1 LTTIAMRPD
10 RRRLCKGACAG
21 LLAGP
26 LWALTGAPARA
37 AAPVALGSAGGERKA
52 ALVIG
57 NSAYRVGV
65 LRNPVN
71 DAQAVAA
78 SLRALGFDVALHEN
92 TSLRDMIESL
102 REFSVSTRTAGV
114 RVVYYAGHGLQLKG
128 RNYLLP
134 VDTEI
139 RAEDEVASK
148 SVDLNEFLERLGA
161 AKQGINIVILDAC
174 RNNPFSGTE
183 LLGPDGRRLKFR
195 GATPAGLA
203 PVEAPLGSMVAFST
217 APGGVALDNPGEKN
231 SLYTK
236 HLLLSMQV
244 PGLPVELL
252 FKQVRLGVAR
262 ETGRV
267 QVPWESSS
275 LTGEFCF
282 MADARGSCNS
292 GR

>member
-1 LTTIAMRPD
+1 MRRQAMTAPRIT
-10 RRRLCKGACAG
+10 RRQLLGAV
-21 LLAGP
+21 LAGAVP
-26 LWALTGAPARA
+26 GWATANTTGA
-37 AAPVALGSAGGERKA
+37 KA

-57 NSAYRVGV
+57 NAHYKVGV
-65 LRNPVN
+65 LKNQMTN
-71 DAQAVAA
+71 AMAVGGA
-78 SLRALGFDVALHEN
+78 LRKLGFDVSQHTDTTLAQ
-92 TSLRDMIESL
+92 MIDAFVQ
-102 REFSVSTRTAGV
+102 FSRRTQQAAV
-114 RVVYYAGHGLQLKG
+114 RVVYYAGHGVQVKG

-139 RAEDEVASK
+139 RAEDEVQAK
-148 SVDLNEFLERLGA
+148 SADLNELLERLGA
-161 AKQGINIVILDAC
+161 LPNGINIVILDAC
-174 RNNPFSGTE
+174 RNNPFSGAE
-183 LLGPDGRRLKFR
+183 VLGPDGRRLKFR

-217 APGGVALDNPGEKN
+217 APGGVALDNPSEKN

-236 HLLLSMQV
+236 HLLDHMRS

-252 FKQVRLGVAR
+252 FKQVRLSVAR

-275 LTGEFCF
+275 LTGDYCF
-282 MADARGSCNS
+282 RLGPQGTCST

>member
-1 LTTIAMRPD
+1 MDGT
-10 RRRLCKGACAG
+10 RRNLCAAA
-21 LLAGP
+21 LLAGIG
-26 LWALTGAPARA
+26 LRSRA
-37 AAPVALGSAGGERKA
+37 ATAPSAAGAADDRQV

-57 NSAYRVGV
+57 NAAYRVGA
-65 LRNPVN
+65 LKNPVN

-78 SLRALGFDVALHEN
+78 SLKGLGFDVALREN
-92 TSLRDMIESL
+92 TSLRDMIEAFRQFSL
-102 REFSVSTRTAGV
+102 SARTARV
-114 RVVYYAGHGLQLKG
+114 RVIFYAGHGVQVKG

-139 RAEDEVASK
+139 RAEDEVPAK
-148 SVDLNEFLERLGA
+148 SADLNELLERLGGM
-161 AKQGINIVILDAC
+161 QSGINIVILDAC
-174 RNNPFSGTE
+174 RNNPFSGAVV
-183 LLGPDGRRLKFR
+183 LGPDGRRLKFR

-236 HLLLSMQV
+236 HLLGYMQS
-244 PGLPVELL
+244 PGLPVEML
-252 FKQVRLGVAR
+252 FKQVRLAVAR

-275 LTGEFCF
+275 LTGDFCF
-282 MADARGSCNS
+282 RLGPQGNCNIAR
-292 GR
+292 

>member
-1 LTTIAMRPD
+1 MQAA
-10 RRRLCKGACAG
+10 RRRLCAG
-21 LLAGP
+21 LALASIGVP
-26 LWALTGAPARA
+26 CLAAQATTLAPASGA
-37 AAPVALGSAGGERKA
+37 SAVAGERKV

-65 LRNPVN
+65 LKNPVN

-78 SLRALGFDVALHEN
+78 SLRALGFEVLLRVN
-92 TSLRDMIESL
+92 TSLRDMIESF
-102 REFSVSTRTAGV
+102 RQFSLSTRSASV

-134 VDTEI
+134 VDTDI
-139 RAEDEVASK
+139 RGEDEVVAK
-148 SVDLNEFLERLGA
+148 TADLNELLDRLGD
-161 AKQGINIVILDAC
+161 AKQGVNIVILDAC
-174 RNNPFSGTE
+174 RNNPFSGVD
-183 LLGPDGRRLKFR
+183 LVGPDGRRLKYR

-203 PVEAPLGSMVAFST
+203 PVEAPLGSMIAFST
-217 APGGVALDNPGEKN
+217 APGGVALDNPSEKN

-236 HLLLSMQV
+236 HLLASMQS

-282 MADARGSCNS
+282 VRDTNGSCNS

>member
-1 LTTIAMRPD
+1 MNPA
-10 RRRLCKGACAG
+10 RRSLCAAAA
-21 LLAGP
+21 LLALGTQ
-26 LWALTGAPARA
+26 AAPARA
-37 AAPVALGSAGGERKA
+37 NTERQL

-57 NSAYRVGV
+57 NSNYRVGA
-65 LRNPVN
+65 LKNPVN
-71 DAQAVAA
+71 DAQAVAGA
-78 SLRALGFDVALHEN
+78 LRGLGFDVILREN
-92 TSLRDMIESL
+92 TSLRDMIEAFRQFSL
-102 REFSVSTRTAGV
+102 DARAARV
-114 RVVYYAGHGLQLKG
+114 RVIFYAGHGVQVKG

-139 RAEDEVASK
+139 RAEDEVPAK
-148 SVDLNEFLERLGA
+148 SADLNELLDRLGVLP
-161 AKQGINIVILDAC
+161 QGINIVILDAC
-174 RNNPFSGTE
+174 RNNPFSGAE
-183 LLGPDGRRLKFR
+183 VLGPDGRRLKFR

-203 PVEAPLGSMVAFST
+203 RVEAPLGSMVAFST

-236 HLLLSMQV
+236 HLLAHIRS

-252 FKQVRLGVAR
+252 FKQVRLSVAR

-275 LTGEFCF
+275 LTGDFCF
-282 MADARGSCNS
+282 RLGPQGSCSS

>member
-1 LTTIAMRPD
+1 MQAT
-10 RRRLCKGACAG
+10 RRRLCAG
-21 LLAGP
+21 LALASIGLP
-26 LWALTGAPARA
+26 CLPAQATTLAPASGA
-37 AAPVALGSAGGERKA
+37 SAVAGERKV

-65 LRNPVN
+65 LKNPVN

-78 SLRALGFDVALHEN
+78 SLRALGFEVLLREN
-92 TSLRDMIESL
+92 TSLRDLIESF
-102 REFSVSTRTAGV
+102 RQFSLSTRSASV

-134 VDTEI
+134 VDTDI
-139 RAEDEVASK
+139 RGEDEVVAK
-148 SVDLNEFLERLGA
+148 TADLNELLDRLGD
-161 AKQGINIVILDAC
+161 AKQGVNIVILDAC
-174 RNNPFSGTE
+174 RNNPFSGVD
-183 LLGPDGRRLKFR
+183 LVGPDGRRLKYR
-195 GATPAGLA
+195 GATPGGLA

-217 APGGVALDNPGEKN
+217 APGGIALDNPSEKN

-236 HLLLSMQV
+236 HLLANMQS

-275 LTGEFCF
+275 LMGEFCF
-282 MADARGSCNS
+282 IRDTNGSCNS

>member
-1 LTTIAMRPD
+1 MQAT
-10 RRRLCKGACAG
+10 RRRLCAG
-21 LLAGP
+21 LALASIGVP
-26 LWALTGAPARA
+26 CLAAQATTLAPASGA
-37 AAPVALGSAGGERKA
+37 SAVAGERKV

-65 LRNPVN
+65 LKNPVN

-78 SLRALGFDVALHEN
+78 SLRALGFEVLLREN
-92 TSLRDMIESL
+92 TSLRDLIESF
-102 REFSVSTRTAGV
+102 RQFSLSTRSASV

-134 VDTEI
+134 VDTDI
-139 RAEDEVASK
+139 RGEDEVVAK
-148 SVDLNEFLERLGA
+148 TADLNELLDRLGD
-161 AKQGINIVILDAC
+161 AKQGVNIVILDAC
-174 RNNPFSGTE
+174 RNNPFSGVD
-183 LLGPDGRRLKFR
+183 LVGPDGRRLKYR
-195 GATPAGLA
+195 GATPGGLA

-217 APGGVALDNPGEKN
+217 APGGIALDNPSEKN

-236 HLLLSMQV
+236 HLLANMQS

-275 LTGEFCF
+275 LMGEFCF
-282 MADARGSCNS
+282 IRDTNGSCS
-292 GR
+292 ASR